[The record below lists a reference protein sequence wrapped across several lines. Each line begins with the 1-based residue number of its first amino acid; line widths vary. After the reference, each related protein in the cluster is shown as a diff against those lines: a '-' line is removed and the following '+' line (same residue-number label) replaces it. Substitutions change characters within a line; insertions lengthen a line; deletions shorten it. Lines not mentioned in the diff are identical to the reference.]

1 MGTNHTVTF
10 KEFHVLG
17 YFCIVVL
24 LFIFLIASMVT
35 TRGNIGTNFGLYSFI
50 YRLDTAFRSQDCI
63 PPIITRVYTYFMHK
77 AYIVENDKVYVVCLT
92 TKDESKHTDHSVMS
106 P

>member
-1 MGTNHTVTF
+1 MGTNHTVMF

-17 YFCIVVL
+17 YFCIVVQ

-77 AYIVENDKVYVVCLT
+77 AFVVENDEVYVVCLT
-92 TKDESKHTDHSVMS
+92 TVDESKRTDQIVMS